1 MKILQIKYTFNHI
14 KIYFFGIQIFSIKR
28 FFTTKKFKKLYANRF
43 NNLSQNDIKFLLKQ
57 QFLQMTSKQLNI
69 DNPQTF
75 NEKIQ
80 WYKLYYKNPL
90 MTKVA
95 DKIQLRDY
103 VKQIIG
109 KQYLIKSL
117 GIYNTP
123 EEIDFNNLPNQFVI
137 KVNWGSG
144 QNIIVKNK
152 KQLDIPQTIAQLEQW
167 IKPESNHYYDFFEW
181 CYKDMKPQI
190 IIEEYIQQLNNDLYD
205 YKFLCYNGKVNKLF
219 VVSDRFK
226 NKYLDF
232 YDNDWNHLPF
242 ERLYHNSPKGI
253 TKPQNL
259 KEMISIAEKLSKP
272 FPFVRVDLYSIQNQ
286 IYIGEL
292 TFYPGNGVEL
302 FSPEKW
308 DYTLGQ
314 DFTLPQKSK

>member
-28 FFTTKKFKKLYANRF
+28 FFTTKKFEKLYANRF

-123 EEIDFNNLPNQFVI
+123 KEIDFNNLPNQFVI

-226 NKYLDF
+226 NKYFDF